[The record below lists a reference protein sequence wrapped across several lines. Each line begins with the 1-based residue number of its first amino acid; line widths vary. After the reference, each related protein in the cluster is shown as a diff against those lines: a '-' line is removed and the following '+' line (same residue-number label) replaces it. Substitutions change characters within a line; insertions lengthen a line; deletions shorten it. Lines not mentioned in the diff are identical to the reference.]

1 MVPEIIVAIE
11 RKFGLL
17 LGCHNA
23 FFSKRF
29 AINGKLFITYAYC
42 QHFKKDNSIICTNSS
57 FNKVNVIKKIIFYH
71 PNCNCLISGDD
82 CLLPN
87 SNVTELNVIL
97 FCNRFSLLPFP
108 LCYDEYSGRNLTA
121 FMKVVNRNNLSTEVI
136 FASEILHTCIII
148 SRDEDESDVCIPCN
162 IRIEKD

>member
-1 MVPEIIVAIE
+1 MVPEIIIAIE

-23 FFSKRF
+23 FFSERF
-29 AINGKLFITYAYC
+29 AINGKLFTTDAYC
-42 QHFKKDNSIICTNSS
+42 QRFKKDNSIICTNSS
-57 FNKVNVIKKIIFYH
+57 FNKVNVIKKIISYH
-71 PNCNCLISGDD
+71 PNCNCLTSVGDD
-82 CLLPN
+82 CLLQK

-121 FMKVVNRNNLSTEVI
+121 FMKVVNRNNISTEVI
-136 FASEILHTCIII
+136 FASEILHRTI
-148 SRDEDESDVCIPCN
+148 DA
-162 IRIEKD
+162 